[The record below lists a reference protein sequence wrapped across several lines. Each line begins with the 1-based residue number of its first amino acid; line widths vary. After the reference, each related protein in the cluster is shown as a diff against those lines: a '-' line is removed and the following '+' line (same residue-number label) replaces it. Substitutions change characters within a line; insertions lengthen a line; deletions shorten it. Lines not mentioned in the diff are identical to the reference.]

1 MREIKFRAWDPESD
15 DNGYMVYSDGR
26 DKKNWPCGY
35 DFWFDNENKLV
46 CRWYEDYDDS
56 FGYPQENSG
65 ILADIMQ
72 FTGLRDKNG
81 VEIYEGDLCADKD
94 SIVQIVWSENH
105 QWGCKTNKSYKNYG
119 ARGITI
125 CNEWLEFKSFYDWSM
140 ENGYKEGLTIDR
152 IDNNQ
157 GYRPDNCRWT
167 TYLVQSHN
175 LRTNVHITY
184 QGVTKTQSE
193 WCRELRVDRGN
204 LVRHAK
210 RNGMS
215 RDQALEEIMSKR
227 NAG

>member
-1 MREIKFRAWDPESD
+1 MIKLSKCKDLLNITFGYLTVIGRAQNNKHNNAMWLCKCKCGKETVVRGRYLTAQRTVSCGCKKREDVIKRSTTHGLSGSKLFRVWAEMKFR
-15 DNGYMVYSDGR
+15 
-26 DKKNWPCGY
+26 
-35 DFWFDNENKLV
+35 
-46 CRWYEDYDDS
+46 CR
-56 FGYPQENSG
+56 
-65 ILADIMQ
+65 
-72 FTGLRDKNG
+72 
-81 VEIYEGDLCADKD
+81 
-94 SIVQIVWSENH
+94 
-105 QWGCKTNKSYKNYG
+105 CKTNKSYKNYG

-204 LVRHAK
+204 LVRHAN
-210 RNGMS
+210 RNGIS
-215 RDQALEEIMSKR
+215 RDQALAEIMRKR
-227 NAG
+227 NTG